1 MTSTTSPTLTAT
13 TRQPWADTLRVVAI
27 AGVIVVHT
35 ATGYLVDIPW
45 YYDDEKVTAGVW
57 STVLSF
63 PVFAGGLFWLG
74 PLFLVAGWFS
84 VGSLARRGPAGFAR
98 SRLLRLG
105 TPLVV
110 WILLLQPLTDW
121 VGNIRSEKGSF
132 GYYLGHTEVSA
143 LWFIAALLAFSLVYA
158 GVRSVRPAAVRRRPQ
173 RPARLLLVAAATIAV
188 VSFAVWQVWSVL
200 GDMVLNLKVGE
211 WPQGGVLFT
220 LGVLAG
226 ETGWL
231 ERMPWPTVRR
241 IGWVG
246 LAGVAAAVPLVAYGV
261 SQADESSDLLAAP
274 DWPTATFAV
283 LDGVI
288 SVAWSVWFVGWF
300 RRRWTADGLLMRHAA
315 RASYASYVLH
325 PLPLTALMVLLTPLT
340 LPVPGK
346 FVLVAAAAVPLCFAL
361 GYGLTRVPGV
371 SKVL

>member
-1 MTSTTSPTLTAT
+1 MTSTSTRTTSTGA
-13 TRQPWADTLRVVAI
+13 REQWADTLRVVAI

-35 ATGYLVDIPW
+35 ATGYVVDIPW
-45 YYDDEKVTAGVW
+45 YYDDEKVTSGLW

-121 VGNIRSEKGSF
+121 VGNVRSEKGSF
-132 GYYLGHTEVSA
+132 AFYLGHTEVSA
-143 LWFIAALLAFSLVYA
+143 LWFIAALLVFSLAYA
-158 GVRSVRPAAVRRRPQ
+158 GVRAVRPAPTARRHRPSVVV
-173 RPARLLLVAAATIAV
+173 ATAAAVIAV
-188 VSFAVWQVWSVL
+188 VSFAVWQGWSVL

-211 WPQGGVLFT
+211 WPQGGVLFA

-231 ERMPWPTVRR
+231 DRLPWTTAHRL
-241 IGWVG
+241 GWTAVG
-246 LAGVAAAVPLVAYGV
+246 GVAVAAPLVAYGI
-261 SQADESSDLLAAP
+261 SQADESTDLLAAP

-288 SVAWSVWFVGWF
+288 AVCWSVWFVLWF
-300 RRRWTADGLLMRHAA
+300 RRRWTTHGPLVGRAA
-315 RASYASYVLH
+315 RASYATYVLH
-325 PLPLTALMVLLTPLT
+325 PLPLTTLMVLLAPLALAAPVKFVVVALVA
-340 LPVPGK
+340 LPV
-346 FVLVAAAAVPLCFAL
+346 CFAL

-371 SKVL
+371 SRVV